1 MGILEAGG
9 YSPRMFRVP
18 LLLLMATVTTAPSDT
33 PTWTDHQAQEVL
45 AKTQTIRLTPDLSGL
60 TPGERTAVARLLEV
74 GKLFQD
80 IYEDSR
86 HRQAL
91 ELRKRLEG
99 QKTPL
104 AEQQRTFYRLF
115 QGPIANTLENHR
127 IPFLAADPVVPGM
140 NVYPWGIT
148 KEQVQQVLQR
158 HPQLRASIL
167 DQRTVVR
174 RADAALLRKDL
185 DTLKRYPVIDGLHP
199 GLGDRL
205 RALAAKPDPAMLY
218 AVPYAVAYA
227 PQMTKAHGL
236 IWEAASAVEGVDPEF
251 AGYLR
256 NRARDLLANDYE
268 SGDASWVRGR
278 FQRLNAQIGAYEV
291 YDDDLFGVKAFYSLS
306 LLIRDDA
313 ATARL
318 EKALQGLQAF
328 ENSLPYEPHKTVSSD
343 IPVGVYQI
351 IADFAQARGINT
363 ATILPNDPLH
373 ARRYGRT
380 ILLRENIM
388 KHPDLF
394 ANGRASWDAVMAE
407 PYRGHLGLSGNFNRT
422 LWHEVGH
429 YLGVDRD
436 VKGRAVNSNALE
448 ENSSIFEEMKSDLVS
463 LYLGKAL
470 RERLF
475 YDDTTLR
482 ELYASGIQRVLQIVR
497 PRRDQSYQMMQ
508 LMQMNYFLENGLLEP
523 RSDGLH
529 IRYDKYHDVVG
540 KLLRE
545 VLAIQRAGDK
555 AASDRF
561 IEKYTRWDE
570 SLHGAL
576 AAKMRAQAKYRFT
589 LVKYGALGE

>member
-1 MGILEAGG
+1 M
-9 YSPRMFRVP
+9 
-18 LLLLMATVTTAPSDT
+18 TTTAAPSDT
-33 PTWTDHQAQEVL
+33 PGWSDRQAEEIH
-45 AKTQTIRLTPDLSGL
+45 ARTQTIRLAPDLTPL
-60 TPGERTAVARLLEV
+60 TEGERTAVSKLLEV
-74 GKLFQD
+74 GRIFQD
-80 IYEDSR
+80 VYEDSR

-91 ELRKRLEG
+91 DLRKKLEG

-115 QGPIANTLENHR
+115 QGPIANTLENQR
-127 IPFLAADPVVPGM
+127 VPFLPTDPVVPGKS
-140 NVYPWGIT
+140 VYPWGIT
-148 KEQVQQVLQR
+148 KDQVQQFLER
-158 HPQLRASIL
+158 HPEQRDSIL

-174 RADAALLRKDL
+174 RAEASSLKKDL
-185 DTLKRYPVIDGLHP
+185 DTLKHYPVIDGLHP
-199 GLGDRL
+199 RLGERL
-205 RALAAKPDPAMLY
+205 RALAAKPDPAALY

-227 PQMTKAHGL
+227 PQMTKAYGL
-236 IWEAASAVEGVDPEF
+236 LWEAAAAVERTDPEF
-251 AGYLR
+251 AGHLR
-256 NRARDLLANDYE
+256 NRARDLLSNDYE

-291 YDDDLFGVKAFYSLS
+291 YDDELFGTKAFYSLS
-306 LLIRDDA
+306 VLIRDDA
-313 ATARL
+313 ATAQL

-328 ENSLPYEPHKTVSSD
+328 EDSLPYEPHKTVSSD
-343 IPVGVYQI
+343 IPVGVYQV
-351 IADFAQARGINT
+351 IADFAQARGTNT
-363 ATILPNDPLH
+363 ASILPNDPLH

-394 ANGRASWDAVMAE
+394 TNGRATWEAVMAE
-407 PYRGHLGLSGNFNRT
+407 PFRGHLGLSGNFNRT

-436 VKGRAVNSNALE
+436 VKGRSVNSDALE
-448 ENSSIFEEMKSDLVS
+448 ENSSALEEMKSDLVS

-497 PRRDQSYQMMQ
+497 PRRDQPYQTMQ
-508 LMQMNYFLENGLLEP
+508 LMQMNYFLENGLLEARP
-523 RSDGLH
+523 DGLH
-529 IRYDKYHDVVG
+529 IHYEKYHDVVG

-561 IEKYTRWDE
+561 IEKYTRWDD

-576 AAKMRAQAKYRFT
+576 AEKMRAQTKYRFT
-589 LVKYGALGE
+589 LVKYAALGE

>member
-1 MGILEAGG
+1 
-9 YSPRMFRVP
+9 MFRAPV
-18 LLLLMATVTTAPSDT
+18 LVLLMTTVTTAPSGT
-33 PTWTDHQAQEVL
+33 PVWTDQQAQEIL
-45 AKTQTIRLTPDLSGL
+45 AKTQTIRLAPGLASL
-60 TPGERTAVARLLEV
+60 TPGERTALAKFLEV
-74 GKLFQD
+74 GQIFQD
-80 IYEDSR
+80 VYEESR

-91 ELRKRLEG
+91 EIRKKLES

-115 QGPIANTLENHR
+115 QGPIANTLENQR
-127 IPFLAADPVVPGM
+127 LPFVDADPVVPGK

-148 KEQVQQVLQR
+148 KEQVQQVIEK
-158 HPQLRASIL
+158 HPELRDSLL

-174 RADAALLRKDL
+174 RADAASLRKDL
-185 DTLKRYPVIDGLHP
+185 DALRRHPLIDGLHP
-199 GLGDRL
+199 GLADRL
-205 RALAAKPDPAMLY
+205 RALAAKPDPSMLY

-227 PQMTKAHGL
+227 PQMMKAYGL
-236 IWEAASAVEGVDPEF
+236 LWEAAAAVEGSDPEL
-251 AGYLR
+251 AGHLR
-256 NRARDLLANDYE
+256 NRARDLLSNDYE

-278 FQRLNAQIGAYEV
+278 FKHLNAQIGAYEV
-291 YDDDLFGVKAFYSLS
+291 YDDELFGTKAFYSLS
-306 LLIRDDA
+306 VLIRDDA

-318 EKALQGLQAF
+318 EKAMQGLQAF
-328 ENSLPYEPHKTVSSD
+328 ENSLPYEPHKAVSSD

-351 IADFAQARGINT
+351 VADFAQARGANT

-394 ANGRASWDAVMAE
+394 ETDRAKWEAVMAA
-407 PYRGHLGLSGNFNRT
+407 PFRGHLGLSGNFNRT

-436 VKGRAVNSNALE
+436 VKGRAVNSHALE
-448 ENSSIFEEMKSDLVS
+448 ENSSTLEEMKSDLVS

-482 ELYASGIQRVLQIVR
+482 ELYASGIHRVLQIVR
-497 PRRDQSYQMMQ
+497 PRRDQPYQTMQ
-508 LMQMNYFLENGLLEP
+508 LMQMNYFLENGLLEARP
-523 RSDGLH
+523 EGLY
-529 IRYDKYHDVVG
+529 IRYEKYHDVVG

-545 VLAIQRAGDK
+545 VLALQRSGDK

-561 IEKYTRWDE
+561 IEKYTRWDD

-576 AAKMRAQAKYRFT
+576 AAKMRAQSKYRYT